1 MKAACCVLALAVVAA
16 LSIPSAAA
24 WPDGPSDDD
33 CLACHADA
41 SLTSSAGKSVAVD
54 AAKAQASVHGAV
66 GLACVDCHADLR
78 GTVDFPHAATLRSVD
93 CSGCHERAARALA
106 GSVHAPA
113 ATAKDGL
120 TVACKDCHGS
130 HDIRPSS
137 DFESKTFPLNLPET
151 CLSCHGERVQTPR
164 GSGFVR
170 LYEKSAHFRALESS
184 GLTISANCAT
194 CHGAHDIL
202 AVGNTDSSV
211 SRKNIVT
218 TCGQCHVGIR
228 RDYLEGVHGKDY
240 VKGIKDVPVC
250 TDCHNEH
257 DILSP
262 QDLNSKVYATKV
274 AGVCSHCHDDMAL
287 SRQYGFLTSRLRTYN
302 ESFHG
307 TASKFGETRV
317 ANCASCHGF
326 HDIRPSSD
334 PKSSINPANLPETCG
349 RCHPGASRRFA
360 EGQVH
365 VIPTEVTAAKYKTS
379 YFVKQ
384 IYIVV
389 IAIIIGVMLIFI
401 GTDLARRII
410 GKEKHG

>member
-240 VKGIKDVPVC
+240 IKGIKDVPVC
-250 TDCHNEH
+250 TDCHREH

-262 QDLNSKVYATKV
+262 EDTESSVYTTKV
-274 AGVCSHCHDDMAL
+274 AQVCSRCHDDVAL
-287 SRQYGFLTSRLRTYN
+287 SRRYGFLPDRMRTYAQ
-302 ESFHG
+302 SYHG
-307 TASKFGETRV
+307 TASKFGEIRV

-326 HDIRPSSD
+326 HDIRDPSD
-334 PKSSINPANLPETCG
+334 PQSSVYPANLPATCG
-349 RCHPGASRRFA
+349 RCHPGATRHFA
-360 EGQVH
+360 EGKIHLVAAEADSVKDRTPH
-365 VIPTEVTAAKYKTS
+365 IVKTA
-379 YFVKQ
+379 
-384 IYIVV
+384 YI
-389 IAIIIGVMLIFI
+389 IMISAIITVFLLFI
-401 GTDLARRII
+401 GADLLHRAIR
-410 GKEKHG
+410 GKNHD

>member
-1 MKAACCVLALAVVAA
+1 
-16 LSIPSAAA
+16 
-24 WPDGPSDDD
+24 
-33 CLACHADA
+33 
-41 SLTSSAGKSVAVD
+41 
-54 AAKAQASVHGAV
+54 
-66 GLACVDCHADLR
+66 
-78 GTVDFPHAATLRSVD
+78 VD

-240 VKGIKDVPVC
+240 IKGIKDVPVC
-250 TDCHNEH
+250 TDCHREH

-262 QDLNSKVYATKV
+262 EDTESSVYTTKV
-274 AGVCSHCHDDMAL
+274 AQVCSRCHDDVAL
-287 SRQYGFLTSRLRTYN
+287 SRRYGFLPDRMRTYAQ
-302 ESFHG
+302 SYHG
-307 TASKFGETRV
+307 TASKFGEIRV

-326 HDIRPSSD
+326 HDIRDPSD
-334 PKSSINPANLPETCG
+334 PQSSVYPANLPATCG
-349 RCHPGASRRFA
+349 RCHPGATRHFA
-360 EGQVH
+360 EGKIHLVAAEADSVKDRTPH
-365 VIPTEVTAAKYKTS
+365 IVKTA
-379 YFVKQ
+379 
-384 IYIVV
+384 YI
-389 IAIIIGVMLIFI
+389 IMISAIITVFLLFI
-401 GTDLARRII
+401 GADLLHRAIR
-410 GKEKHG
+410 GKNHD